1 MSLVAG
7 SYERFIWGYRLKSR
21 KHPNSLALTPLFSF
35 PSHLSTIKT
44 VAVAGS
50 AAVSGGNDD
59 TIKIYDL
66 SSSAEIGSLQHSSS
80 ITSLSFFS
88 PPSLSSFPR
97 NLLAGDAEG
106 LLSIYDADPFVHLK
120 SLKVHKKAVNSLSVH
135 PSGKLALTVGH
146 DECLAMVNLVRGRRS
161 FYCKLG
167 KEASIV
173 QFDETGQNFFM
184 VVDEKIGVHESED
197 AKLIFEL
204 DNKKRVL
211 CAVPGRNGILFTG
224 GEDRNITA
232 WDTASGKVAYSIE
245 DAHAARIKGIV
256 VLSKSSADSG
266 EEDPYIVA
274 SGSSDGVIR
283 VWDTRM
289 ANKEKPNPLAEANTK
304 SRLTCLAG
312 SSLRSLKRPW
322 LEMLNADENP
332 GAAAVES

>member
-7 SYERFIWGYRLKSR
+7 SYERFIWGYKLKSR
-21 KHPNSLALTPLFSF
+21 KHPHSLTLTPLFSF

-50 AAVSGGNDD
+50 AAVSAGNDD

-66 SSSAEIGSLQHSSS
+66 SSSSEIGSFHHSSS

-97 NLLAGDAEG
+97 NLLAADAEG
-106 LLSIYDADPFVHLK
+106 SLSIYDADPFVHLK
-120 SLKVHKKAVNSLSVH
+120 TLKVHKKAVNSLTVH

-146 DECLAMVNLVRGRRS
+146 DDCLAMVNLVRGRRS
-161 FYCKLG
+161 FYCKLS

-173 QFDETGQNFFM
+173 QFDETGEKFFM
-184 VVDEKIGVHESED
+184 VVDEKVSVHESED
-197 AKLIFEL
+197 AKLIVEL
-204 DNKKRVL
+204 DNRKRVL
-211 CAVPGRNGILFTG
+211 CAAPGASGILFTG

-232 WDTASGKVAYSIE
+232 WDTGSGKVAYSIE
-245 DAHAARIKGIV
+245 DAHAARVKGIV
-256 VLSKSSADSG
+256 VLSKNSG
-266 EEDPYIVA
+266 GSEEEDPYIVA
-274 SGSSDGVIR
+274 SASSDGVIR
-283 VWDTRM
+283 VWDVRM
-289 ANKEKPNPLAEANTK
+289 ANKGKPTPLAEANTK

-312 SSLRSLKRPW
+312 SSIKSLKRPR
-322 LEMLNADENP
+322 LEMLNADENR